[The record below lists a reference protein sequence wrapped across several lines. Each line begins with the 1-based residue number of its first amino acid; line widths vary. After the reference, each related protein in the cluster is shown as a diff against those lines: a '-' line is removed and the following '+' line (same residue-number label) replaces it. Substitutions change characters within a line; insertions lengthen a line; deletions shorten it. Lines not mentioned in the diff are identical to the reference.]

1 MAVGD
6 QGNVWRLFENQTVNG
21 TSIEATLVN
30 QTGNNYINVI
40 GTLNGTVTFETNA
53 SGSWI
58 PITGGV
64 ISAQGQSVLAGSAS
78 SRAIRAVL
86 SGAGPHNVTVEVT
99 KQ

>member
-6 QGNVWRLFENQTVNG
+6 QGNVWRLFENETVNG

-86 SGAGPHNVTVEVT
+86 AGAGPHNVTVEVT